1 MTKTTILLLCGGGS
15 SEHEISLVSA
25 NYIQQQLE
33 LTPEFH
39 VIRVE
44 IEKEGCFPN
53 KEPSYTSI
61 QIAQH

>member
-33 LTPEFH
+33 
-39 VIRVE
+39 
-44 IEKEGCFPN
+44 
-53 KEPSYTSI
+53 
-61 QIAQH
+61 

>member
-39 VIRVE
+39 MIRVE
-44 IEKEGCFPN
+44 MKRGWFSEQG
-53 KEPSYTSI
+53 PSSTSI